1 MIGTMNKRIKHYLKT
16 NMVLSRYGRDLISPK
31 KLIKNTETLSPAT
44 TKQTMV
50 SKEEVD
56 EMIEYAINRHN
67 RNAGLISMVLG
78 FTFVALFADGLFR
91 VLGIIPPFLGIDV
104 NVLQDIIDKVKEEA
118 LTQIR

>member
-1 MIGTMNKRIKHYLKT
+1 MIGTMNKKIKHYLKT